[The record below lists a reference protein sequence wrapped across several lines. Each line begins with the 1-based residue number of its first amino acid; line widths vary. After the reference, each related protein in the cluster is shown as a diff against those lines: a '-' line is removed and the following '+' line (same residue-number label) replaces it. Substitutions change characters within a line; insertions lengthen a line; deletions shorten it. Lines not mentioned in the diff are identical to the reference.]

1 METFAGARFY
11 YLIILAN
18 DKNQIMS
25 FDFCHFRFYNKVT
38 KVRGRRKDKHFA
50 CMAVLDK
57 MTKNELPLSKDEIL
71 DAAEQVLRRYGPD
84 KTSVVDIA
92 KVLQVSHGTLYRHF
106 ESKAALREAVTSR
119 WLHTSI
125 AVPLEAIANEI
136 GGSAVGRLRLWV
148 ETLVRTKRKFA
159 AEDTEMF
166 AMYADVTFIEV
177 EMISTHTYRLIKQ
190 LEQILEQ
197 GMASKELKQGDS
209 ESLARGIFLA
219 TSRFHHP
226 SHAGEWEMRSVDEDF
241 ERVWQLLLGGLL

>member
-1 METFAGARFY
+1 
-11 YLIILAN
+11 
-18 DKNQIMS
+18 
-25 FDFCHFRFYNKVT
+25 
-38 KVRGRRKDKHFA
+38 
-50 CMAVLDK
+50 

-125 AVPLEAIANEI
+125 AVPLEAIAS
-136 GGSAVGRLRLWV
+136 GTDGSAVERLRLWLD
-148 ETLVRTKRKFA
+148 TLIQTKRKFA
-159 AEDTEMF
+159 AEDAEMF
-166 AMYADVTFIEV
+166 VMYANVTVIEV
-177 EMISTHTYRLIKQ
+177 EMISTHMYRLIKQ
-190 LEQILEQ
+190 LEQIIEA

-209 ESLARGIFLA
+209 ESLARAIFLA

-226 SHAGEWEMRSVDEDF
+226 SHAGEWAMGSLGEDF
-241 ERVWQLLLGGLL
+241 ESVWQLLLGGLT